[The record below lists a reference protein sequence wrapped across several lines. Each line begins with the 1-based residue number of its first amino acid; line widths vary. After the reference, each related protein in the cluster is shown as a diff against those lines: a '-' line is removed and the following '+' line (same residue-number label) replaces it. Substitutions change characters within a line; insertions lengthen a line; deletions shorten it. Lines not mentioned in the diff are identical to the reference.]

1 MNIISGPNLNNLTTF
16 RIGGKARFFCAVNS
30 IEDIEKALDYA
41 SNNNLK
47 IFILGG
53 GSNILFSDQGFDG
66 LVIKMEMKGVNIED
80 VDSEKTFVEA
90 YAGEVW
96 DDFVNFVVDKGLYGL
111 ENLSYIPGTV
121 GASPVQNIGA
131 YGSEVKDTIYSLKA
145 FDIKEKKIVLF
156 NNKDC
161 DFSYRNSLFKKEKDR
176 YIIISVK
183 FILNKNGKLNLEYKD
198 IKEYL
203 LKNNIKNP
211 SLLDT
216 RKAVIDIRRNKLPD
230 ISIVGTA
237 GSFFKNPI
245 IKKDKA
251 NELKNKWLE
260 LPVYEYNE
268 SEVKVSLAWIID
280 KICGLKG
287 ISKGDVGTYKNQAL
301 VIVNN
306 GNATAK
312 QVKDFANEII
322 KSVKDKTDIDIET
335 EVEWV

>member
-1 MNIISGPNLNNLTTF
+1 VNIISGPNLNNLTTF

-131 YGSEVKDTIYSLKA
+131 YGSE
-145 FDIKEKKIVLF
+145 EG
-156 NNKDC
+156 C
-161 DFSYRNSLFKKEKDR
+161 R
-176 YIIISVK
+176 
-183 FILNKNGKLNLEYKD
+183 
-198 IKEYL
+198 
-203 LKNNIKNP
+203 
-211 SLLDT
+211 
-216 RKAVIDIRRNKLPD
+216 
-230 ISIVGTA
+230 
-237 GSFFKNPI
+237 
-245 IKKDKA
+245 
-251 NELKNKWLE
+251 
-260 LPVYEYNE
+260 
-268 SEVKVSLAWIID
+268 
-280 KICGLKG
+280 
-287 ISKGDVGTYKNQAL
+287 
-301 VIVNN
+301 
-306 GNATAK
+306 
-312 QVKDFANEII
+312 
-322 KSVKDKTDIDIET
+322 
-335 EVEWV
+335 